1 MKKLT
6 TRQLEDTMIR
16 YRDLIHVPVAD
27 SGEPMTIMDPAVI
40 KNGYSPEMPDMTS
53 VLDNKIVFRKTVIRM
68 LKAAQKRLRRM
79 NKNYSLHVTY
89 GYRSLEI
96 QTNIF
101 RTIASRVVK
110 KQFFSDPVDL
120 YEEVHRLIAVPT
132 VAGHPTGGAVDI
144 AIINSSGTFIDFGS
158 PLYDFTSK
166 NCYVFSPNIT
176 KRALNNR
183 LLLRT
188 CMMAVGFA
196 PFDGEWWH
204 FSYGDREWAYYY
216 QKSLAFYDQV
226 HIAQVIKCVKD
237 K

>member
-101 RTIASRVVK
+101 RTIAS
-110 KQFFSDPVDL
+110 
-120 YEEVHRLIAVPT
+120 
-132 VAGHPTGGAVDI
+132 G
-144 AIINSSGTFIDFGS
+144 
-158 PLYDFTSK
+158 
-166 NCYVFSPNIT
+166 
-176 KRALNNR
+176 
-183 LLLRT
+183 
-188 CMMAVGFA
+188 
-196 PFDGEWWH
+196 
-204 FSYGDREWAYYY
+204 
-216 QKSLAFYDQV
+216 
-226 HIAQVIKCVKD
+226 
-237 K
+237 